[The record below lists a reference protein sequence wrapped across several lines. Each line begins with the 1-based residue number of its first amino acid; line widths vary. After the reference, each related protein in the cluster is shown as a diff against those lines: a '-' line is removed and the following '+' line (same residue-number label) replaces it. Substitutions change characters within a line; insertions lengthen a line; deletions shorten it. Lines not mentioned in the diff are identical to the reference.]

1 MSSIEQSD
9 IDRLVKLYFKQPRVL
24 YEHLFA
30 SYHQLVEEIIPYS
43 LMKENNI
50 FYESDDKNI
59 LYIHGFKVENIRLRP
74 ATFENE
80 TDILFP
86 KEARKNHLNYFGTIL
101 ADVTQYVEKQD
112 MLTEEKQFI
121 VVDEVEKDIAIAKIP
136 IMVKSKYCS
145 TNIKNDIHGECK
157 YDPGG
162 YFIVNGGEKVVISI
176 EEMVKNK
183 ILVFTKKD
191 TSYEGDKYY
200 IAHINSKKDDWSD
213 NLQIINIKNMKNG
226 VISIKTSQ
234 LSDIPIFI
242 LFKAMGLETDQ
253 DIISNITY
261 DLEDTKMLNLL
272 RPSIA
277 FCLDDEGN
285 YIRTKEEAIQYLIT
299 KLKRNRR
306 ISKTD
311 EDVANIQRRMLLQK
325 ILRQD
330 LLPHLGEDIPKKV
343 RFLGLMTNRLL
354 NVMLGRQELDDRDNF
369 QNKRIETP
377 GVLIGQLFRQ
387 NWKKLLNEIQKIFRK
402 KNKSDIHPI
411 NVIGQI
417 KSNIIEQ
424 GIKKALSTG
433 TWGMNKSKKGVAQT
447 LGRLSWIQSI
457 AYFRRFMA
465 PTPDASTS
473 GVTSIRSVNNIS
485 CMFCAPVETPEG
497 AKIGIVKSLAMT
509 ASITLQN
516 TSQRIVLDLLLEKF
530 KDYKHPYD
538 IDPLT
543 MNRWTKVYFNGDW
556 VAVTKKPLELYTEL
570 IKNRRNGKIDKY
582 VSICIDY
589 RKKEIKVYYESG
601 RLIRPILAVQDNN
614 LVFDKKMVKD
624 IEKYLKSPE
633 PDKGWRRFLSEHPNV
648 IDYEDI
654 ESSNFLMIS
663 RDLNY
668 LEDNLK
674 NRDRKIE
681 YDENSTLN
689 RYGDYRY
696 VNFTHCELHP
706 WLMMG
711 TISCTIPFANHN
723 YSVKNIVNFSQV
735 KQAIG
740 TYLTSYKDRMDIS
753 QILYHPQLPIVT
765 TRGMEYNRMMDL
777 PTGENCVVAIMSY
790 TGLLISPSSRKKV

>member
-1 MSSIEQSD
+1 MSRIEQND
-9 IDRLVKLYFKQPRVL
+9 IDRLIKLYFKQPKVL

-30 SYHQLVEEIIPYS
+30 SYHQLIEEIIPYS

-50 FYESDDKNI
+50 FFEHDDKNI
-59 LYIHGFKVENIRLRP
+59 LYLHGFKIENIRLRL
-74 ATFENE
+74 ATFDNE
-80 TDILFP
+80 TDTLFP

-112 MLTEEKQFI
+112 MLTEEKEFI
-121 VVDEVEKDIAIAKIP
+121 VVDEQEKNVAIAKIP

-191 TSYEGDKYY
+191 TSYDENKYY
-200 IAHINSKKDDWSD
+200 IAHINSKKDDWTD

-226 VISIKTSQ
+226 VLSIKTSQ

-261 DLEDTKMLNLL
+261 DMNDTKMINLL
-272 RPSIA
+272 RPSVT
-277 FCLDDEGN
+277 FCVDEEGN
-285 YIRTKEEAIQYLIT
+285 YIRTKEEAIMYLIS
-299 KLKRNRR
+299 KLKRNRK
-306 ISKTD
+306 ISTTD
-311 EDVANIQRRMLLQK
+311 EELAEIQKRMLLDK

-330 LLPHLGEDIPKKV
+330 LLPHLGEDIPKKI

-354 NVMLGRQELDDRDNF
+354 NVMLGRQDVDDRDNF

-387 NWKKLLNEIQKIFRK
+387 NWKKLLNEIQKFFK
-402 KNKSDIHPI
+402 KKYKSDMKPI

-417 KSNIIEQ
+417 KSNVIEQ

-433 TWGMNKSKKGVAQT
+433 TWGMNTSKKGVAQT

-497 AKIGIVKSLAMT
+497 GKIGIVKSLAMS

-516 TSQRIVLDLLLEKF
+516 TAQRIILDLILEKF

-538 IDPLT
+538 VDPLT
-543 MNRWTKVYFNGDW
+543 MNRWTKIYFNGDW
-556 VAVTKKPLELYTEL
+556 VAVTKNPLELYNEL
-570 IKNRRNGKIDKY
+570 IKNRRNGKLDKY
-582 VSICIDY
+582 VSICMDY
-589 RKKEIKVYYESG
+589 RKKELKVYYESG
-601 RLIRPILAVQDNN
+601 RLIRPMLAIKDNE
-614 LVFDKKMVKD
+614 LVFNKSMTKD
-624 IEKYLKSPE
+624 VEKYLKSSDPE
-633 PDKGWRRFLSEHPNV
+633 KGWRKFLSEHPNV

-668 LEDNLK
+668 LESNIKNK
-674 NRDRKIE
+674 NRKID

-689 RYGDYRY
+689 RYGEYRY

-711 TISCTIPFANHN
+711 TISSTIPFANHN

-765 TRGMEYNRMMDL
+765 TRGMEYNRLMDL